1 MSNSNYL
8 SEINLCKNLFSL
20 ERFCSFCKPCNGLNK
35 IEILEKLV
43 MDLQDGAFYEN
54 NCKLLKTV
62 KNFLWWKTTF
72 LDEAFCQTSSW
83 WFKAFSRPLTFQNVI
98 FLLCREKDIFT
109 PTAKGALKIFCQ
121 NLWETTVK
129 ELIFLSWRL
138 GIYSFKKNE
147 VIHWC
152 SSVILVAASAGSF
165 TGSNFRVASFI
176 KHLLWH

>member
-1 MSNSNYL
+1 MELFTKIIANYL
-8 SEINLCKNLFSL
+8 
-20 ERFCSFCKPCNGLNK
+20 R
-35 IEILEKLV
+35 
-43 MDLQDGAFYEN
+43 Q
-54 NCKLLKTV
+54 
-62 KNFLWWKTTF
+62 WKTF
-72 LDEAFCQTSSW
+72 FDEKQLSLMKLSAKQVVDDLKPFQGRW
-83 WFKAFSRPLTFQNVI
+83 LFQNVI

-138 GIYSFKKNE
+138 GIYSFTKNE

-152 SSVILVAASAGSF
+152 SSMILVAASAGSF